1 MVKIDARS
9 TVWRSE
15 AVPMAQVA
23 DETVMMDARK
33 GVYYGLD
40 AIGSEIWTRLK
51 EPVTVETLLAR
62 LAEEFDAAPGEIERD
77 VIDLLSDLAE
87 HGLLEVGP

>member
-1 MVKIDARS
+1 MAKINACS

-15 AVPMAQVA
+15 AVLMAQV
-23 DETVMMDARK
+23 DGETVMMDARK

-40 AIGSEIWTRLK
+40 AIGSEIWARLK
-51 EPVTVETLLAR
+51 EPVTVERLLAQ
-62 LAEEFDAAPGEIERD
+62 LAEEFDGAPDEMERD
-77 VIDLLSDLAE
+77 VIDLLSNLAE